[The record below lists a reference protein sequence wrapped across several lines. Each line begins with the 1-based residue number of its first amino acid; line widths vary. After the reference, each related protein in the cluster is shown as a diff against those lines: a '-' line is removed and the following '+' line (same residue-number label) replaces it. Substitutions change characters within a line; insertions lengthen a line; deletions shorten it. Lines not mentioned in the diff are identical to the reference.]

1 MILHMTLA
9 IWLKFLFPGFTK
21 NSSSQYTLYS
31 NMGNSGGHTVRSW
44 HVKIL
49 HLTAKQLVAAAGAAA
64 ADPAAA
70 AVMLISAAA
79 WLFCV

>member
-9 IWLKFLFPGFTK
+9 IWLKILFPGFTK
-21 NSSSQYTLYS
+21 NSSSQYTLYNS

-49 HLTAKQLVAAAGAAA
+49 HLTAKQLVAAA
-64 ADPAAA
+64 ADPAA
-70 AVMLISAAA
+70 AVMLISAA
-79 WLFCV
+79 WFFCV